1 MNHREVGDPA
11 SLPTAPLVSIF
22 VVAYEHE
29 SWLEQCIDSIAAQRA
44 DFPYEIVIAEDC
56 SADRTRETALALQRR
71 YPHLVRVA
79 WTGENKG
86 GAGNTLFGISL
97 CRGELIGCCEGD
109 DFWIDEE
116 KLARQVAAL
125 RAHPE
130 VDLSF
135 TGGYRLNPDGTRHP
149 EWDWG
154 PEPRILSA
162 SELHGTLGWPAPSA
176 SLLFRGEVLRN
187 LPPWYGRSSWGDLVL
202 TIAGSVRGG
211 AHYDPHRTI
220 CYRVGRPNSF
230 TAREAQRPRAEKI
243 DYLKG
248 AIGHLLRTGDHYGVP
263 RQDLMHRIDDYRLSL
278 AKLQLAEG
286 RLLAAAG
293 SFAAIR
299 PSFLAKGVARRLRRA
314 VSRA

>member
-1 MNHREVGDPA
+1 MSRCEVGDQDL
-11 SLPTAPLVSIF
+11 LPSTPLVSIF
-22 VVAYEHE
+22 VTAYDHE
-29 SWLEQCIDSIAAQRA
+29 PWIEQCIDSIAAQRA
-44 DFPYEIVIAEDC
+44 DFAYEILIVEDC
-56 SADRTRETALALQRR
+56 STDRTREKALDMQRR

-86 GAGNTLFGISL
+86 GAGNTLFAIPL

-125 RAHPE
+125 RAHPD

-135 TGGYRLNPDGTRHP
+135 TSGYRLDPDGTRAP

-162 SELHGTLGWPAPSA
+162 CELHGTLGWPAPTA
-176 SLLFRGEVLRN
+176 SLLFRGEILRN
-187 LPPWYGRSSWGDLVL
+187 LPSWYGRSSWGDLVL
-202 TIAGSVRGG
+202 TLAGSVRGG

-220 CYRVGRPNSF
+220 CYRTGRPNSF
-230 TAREAQRPRAEKI
+230 TVREAQRPRAEKI
-243 DYLKG
+243 EYLEG
-248 AIGHLLRTGDHYGVP
+248 AIGHLRRTCDHYGVP
-263 RQDLMHRIDDYRLSL
+263 RRDLMHRIDDYRLSL
-278 AKLQLAEG
+278 AKFQLAEG
-286 RLLAAAG
+286 RWLAAAR
-293 SFAAIR
+293 SFAAIS
-299 PSFLAKGVARRLRRA
+299 PSFLAKGAARRLRRS